1 MFMRPTDP
9 DVSVDNGHLIVDGE
23 VLEDVLAEV
32 YRRCGPDARILQAE
46 RTIVGGIAGFFGRE
60 AFHVVARPATD
71 EDHTGTSEESG
82 TSGDEVD
89 SGPVD
94 GPSFA
99 AALAEAL
106 NSTLDVEDVEDVE
119 PPAVAAVAAAD
130 EPVRHLG
137 RTRSAA
143 VASRASAVASAAAA
157 ATAGY
162 GITPPVPT
170 PPPVLPDRLAP
181 VVPLRWSEPA
191 ATVADTPPLPP
202 LPTVEPAAVMAAEPV
217 PETSD
222 IPWEELPSDGPHF
235 PEEHLLAGPTIVLQP
250 AGASG
255 EGDTAAAAR
264 WYDRVTDE
272 RTRALTEL
280 PLPELLAKIDRLLPL
295 NVSRP
300 PAGIVA
306 VVGDAEDAVSTAR
319 RLALWSRRP
328 EQSSVV
334 LLAPDLRSRDSSR
347 VVVTSLALAA
357 DQRNRW
363 ARRTGTTF
371 VAVALDPGD
380 AGSAWVRR
388 ALEVLDPAQVRYAAP
403 AWRSA
408 NEALDRVRMIGGVDC
423 LDLVQLDQ
431 SSAPAE
437 FLSLE
442 PPVATV
448 DGRPATPELWAAHLL
463 AARQH
468 DHQPSPQNEFGGT
481 A

>member
-9 DVSVDNGHLIVDGE
+9 AVSVDNGHLIVDGE

-71 EDHTGTSEESG
+71 DDHLGTADESG
-82 TSGDEVD
+82 TTGAEGT
-89 SGPVD
+89 SGPLD

-99 AALAEAL
+99 AALADAL
-106 NSTLDVEDVEDVE
+106 NSTLDVEDLE
-119 PPAVAAVAAAD
+119 PATADTPAPAD
-130 EPVRHLG
+130 EPVGRFG

-143 VASRASAVASAAAA
+143 VASRASAAASAAA
-157 ATAGY
+157 GY
-162 GITPPVPT
+162 GVTPPVPT
-170 PPPVLPDRLAP
+170 VPPAAADRLAP
-181 VVPLRWSEPA
+181 VVPLRWTDPVSSL
-191 ATVADTPPLPP
+191 ADTPPLPP

-408 NEALDRVRMIGGVDC
+408 TEALDRVRMIGGVDC

-431 SSAPAE
+431 SAAPAE